1 MRINYDAL
9 VLNIIHDADA
19 IYNTGIL
26 QISLVI
32 NKRKCI
38 HNMININN
46 YVYTRYYS
54 LENLSVVL
62 SHIEKIIILI

>member
-9 VLNIIHDADA
+9 VLNIIHDGGA

-26 QISLVI
+26 QISLAT

-46 YVYTRYYS
+46 YVYTS
-54 LENLSVVL
+54 
-62 SHIEKIIILI
+62 